1 MDSIEEQT
9 SKLQTEINES
19 RSLLHKGDT
28 ESMSRQELKDNIE
41 HKERQ
46 LAELNKMAAQL
57 TLPRRSERPSVLTE
71 KMLAHNKDELIKK
84 DKKLQS
90 LYDQWK
96 VLIRTSRESL
106 KTDLSAQTLCAMA
119 DDIEK
124 KLQDMMKVYGEIRER
139 STPPPDT
146 RRRMDSCEAVNKDIM
161 KILNERI
168 VAIDDFDP
176 ATERLRLHQLLT
188 HQYARS
194 IYGTASQ
201 LSVGK
206 LSDTSSIAAKRIDA
220 AAELAA
226 KEAEYKIV
234 QEEIRQREKIRDI
247 EEQHRKELE
256 VQKSELERLKAEK
269 EMQAARAKLETY
281 DREMDM
287 VNQQRQNDNIL
298 FSVDHQSFHEAPA
311 PSSGLP
317 RSSVPQNNV
326 SIPAANDSNH
336 QAVTQTPPT
345 DISQL
350 AQAIQNSI
358 TINRI
363 PMPMP
368 TVFSGD
374 PITYIEWK
382 ASFTSLVDCKGISPA
397 DKLHLLK
404 RYVTGPAQKCLEGTF
419 YRSDEEAYKDAWQ
432 KLDQRYGQPFVV
444 QRAFRDKLSKWPK
457 ISSKDA
463 EGLRTFSDFLNACLQ
478 ATPHVKG
485 LEILSDCEENQKL
498 LQKVPDWL
506 AARWNRQVTVAL
518 MDGKDF
524 PLFKDFA
531 QFVAVEAEIACNP
544 VTSSYAL
551 HSCSSSYEKRTT
563 KDFKLT
569 RSTQVF
575 TTQTLVQNNKGRTTN
590 AKLKVPCTFCKDE
603 NHQLFKCP
611 NFSER
616 PLEEKRTYV
625 KDNKLCYGCLKVGHN
640 AKDCRHR
647 HTCDICKGRHPTC
660 LHNDNHNANER
671 FPSPVDAAPSTP
683 QETTAVTALNVTKV
697 GQSNSTSMIVPVW
710 VSTVQSPANEQL
722 VYALLD
728 TQSDS
733 TFVSEEVS
741 NQLQAN
747 THPVRLKLSTMLGVH
762 SIVKSHRVSGL
773 CVRGYDSDVRI
784 DLPPSYTKNFIP
796 INYDNIPTSDT
807 AKQWPHLTEISD
819 KIPPLL
825 SCDVGLLIG
834 FNCPRSLAPRQVLL
848 GEGNEPYAIRTD
860 LGWSIVG
867 GSTSALSETKSS
879 LCHRVTV
886 KELPPVT
893 PMDVIN
899 VLESDFKDTKAS
911 DKTVSQE
918 DLIFLDKLKEGI
930 RKNEQG
936 HCEMPL
942 PFKQRPHL
950 PDNRRLAEI
959 RLEHLKRKFNKDEKY
974 KRDYITYMKDIIERG
989 DVEEVHN
996 EGKQGEQW
1004 YIPHH
1009 GIYHPK
1015 KPTKLRVVFDCSAKH
1030 NGTSLNDHLLQG
1042 PDLINNLTGILLR
1055 FRQHPIALM
1064 CDIEK
1069 MFHQFHVQQCD
1080 RDYLRFLWWKNGN
1093 TETQPQV
1100 YRMKVHLFG
1109 AASSPGCANYGLKYL
1124 AKEHCHTHPVGS
1136 EFMEKDFYVDDGVTS
1151 TNTVERAI
1159 QPAQEATE
1167 ICAQGGLR
1175 LHKFISNNPAVLQSI
1190 PSSECAIETKT
1201 KDLTFKDMPQERAL
1215 GIQWSIEKDCFK
1227 FDNTLKDQPPTRR
1240 GILSTVA
1247 SIYDPL
1253 GFLAPYVLIGKQI
1266 LQEMCHQGI
1275 NWDNPLPE
1283 ALRPRWESWQRDF
1296 GNLDKVNITRC
1307 YLPASFRD
1315 IKGIEL
1321 HHFSDASTSGYGQC
1335 TYLRAINEKEE
1346 IHCSLVIAKARVSPT
1361 KLTTIPRLELTAA
1374 VVSMAV
1380 SNMLREELCYAQV
1393 KEYFWTDSKVVLGYI
1408 NNDARRFH
1416 TFVANRVQKI
1426 RQCTSPQQWFYVPSE
1441 ENPADS
1447 ASRGK
1452 TVTELLSSDWFTGP
1466 SFLWE
1471 RDLPTTPSIE
1481 LDLSIGDPEVRK
1493 TQTMLTKVTETF
1505 SLAERL
1511 SKFSSWAKA
1520 VKAVA
1525 RLSRRVRK
1533 VKSNAPTTVSEQE
1546 RAAHVIIQD
1555 VQKQTYGK
1563 EIKLL
1568 SKGSQLPHHNKLFH
1582 LDVFVD
1588 KDGLLKVG
1596 GRLSSIKDSFKHP
1609 IVIPKEHHV
1618 TKLIISHC
1626 HDKVKHQGKGF
1637 TMNEIRSTGY
1647 WIPGM
1652 SRTVASFIR
1661 QCVICRRL
1669 RRAPEG
1675 QRMSDLPAERLEPSP
1690 PFTYCG
1696 MDCFGPF
1703 VTIERRKQHK
1713 RYGLIFTCFCSR
1725 AIHIELL
1732 DDLSTDTFINALR
1745 CFIAIRGSVRQ
1756 IQCDQG
1762 TNFVGAQNEL
1772 KAALNGLDTQRL
1784 STYLSQKQCDFVMNA
1799 PHSSHAGGVWE
1810 RQIKTVRSVL
1820 NTTLSLA
1827 HGRLNDA
1834 SLRTLFYEAMAIV
1847 NSRPLTVDN
1856 LNNPDSLEPLTP
1868 NHLLHMKSSAALP
1881 PPGAFPK
1888 EDVYGAKRW
1897 RRVQFLAEQF
1907 WCRWRR
1913 EYLHNIIARQRWHS
1927 PKRNLKVGD
1936 VVLDIDELLP
1946 RGEWRLARVLETFS
1960 GKDGLVRRVKIFF
1973 GDKRLNNKGQHSNKL
1988 SIVERPVQKLIL
2000 ILECS

>member
-1 MDSIEEQT
+1 
-9 SKLQTEINES
+9 
-19 RSLLHKGDT
+19 
-28 ESMSRQELKDNIE
+28 MSRQELKDDIE
-41 HKERQ
+41 RKEKQ
-46 LAELNKMAAQL
+46 LAELHKMEAATEL
-57 TLPRRSERPSVLTE
+57 SLPRRSERPSVLTE
-71 KMLAHNKDELIKK
+71 KMLAYQKDELNKK
-84 DKKLQS
+84 DKKLLS
-90 LYDQWK
+90 LYEQWK
-96 VLIRTSRESL
+96 GLIRTSRESL
-106 KTDLSAQTLCAMA
+106 KTDLSEHKLCAMA
-119 DDIEK
+119 DDIERG
-124 KLQDMMKVYGEIRER
+124 LNNMMKVYSEIREHTVP
-139 STPPPDT
+139 SPDT
-146 RRRMDSCEAVNKDIM
+146 RRKMDSCEAVTKDIM

-168 VAIDDFDP
+168 TAIDGDFEADR
-176 ATERLRLHQLLT
+176 ERRRLHQLLS

-201 LSVGK
+201 SSVGK
-206 LSDTSSIAAKRIDA
+206 QSDTLSIAAKRIDA

-234 QEEIRQREKIRDI
+234 QEEIKQKEKMKDI
-247 EEQHRKELE
+247 EH
-256 VQKSELERLKAEK
+256 ELERLMAEK
-269 EMQAARAKLETY
+269 EMQAARAKLEIY
-281 DREMDM
+281 NREINMDM
-287 VNQQRQNDNIL
+287 DNQQIQPINMP
-298 FSVDHQSFHEAPA
+298 FSVDHQSINEAPA
-311 PSSGLP
+311 SSSGLP
-317 RSSVPQNNV
+317 LLMPQNNV
-326 SIPAANDSNH
+326 SIHMSNH
-336 QAVTQTPPT
+336 PVNNPNPQMITQAPPT

-350 AQAIQNSI
+350 AQAIHNSI
-358 TINRI
+358 AINRI

-374 PITYIEWK
+374 PINYIEWK
-382 ASFTSLVDCKGISPA
+382 ASFSSLVDCKGISPA

-419 YRSDEEAYKDAWQ
+419 YRSDEEAYRDALH
-432 KLDQRYGQPFVV
+432 KLDQRFGLPFVV

-478 ATPHVKG
+478 ATPYVKG

-506 AARWNRQVTVAL
+506 AARWNRQVTVTL
-518 MDGKDF
+518 MNGKDF
-524 PLFKDFA
+524 PSFKDFA

-551 HSCSSSYEKRTT
+551 HSCSSPYEKRTT
-563 KDFKLT
+563 KDFKPN

-575 TTQTLVQNNKGRTTN
+575 TTQTTVQNNKARTSN
-590 AKLKVPCTFCKDE
+590 IKLKVPCMFCKDE
-603 NHQLFKCP
+603 KHQLSKCP
-611 NFSER
+611 NFSDQ

-640 AKDCRHR
+640 AKDCYHR
-647 HTCDICKGRHPTC
+647 HTCDICQGRHPTC
-660 LHNDNHNANER
+660 LHNDNHKAYER
-671 FPSPVDAAPSTP
+671 SRSSDNTAPSTP
-683 QETTAVTALNVTKV
+683 KETAAVTALNVTKV
-697 GQSNSTSMIVPVW
+697 GQSSSTSMIVPVW
-710 VSTVQSPANEQL
+710 LSTVQSPSKEEL

-733 TFVSEEVS
+733 TFVCEELS
-741 NQLQAN
+741 NHLRADN
-747 THPVRLKLSTMLGVH
+747 HPVKLKLTTMLGVH

-773 CVRGYDSDVRI
+773 RVRGYDSDICI
-784 DLPPSYTKNFIP
+784 DLPPSYTKDFIP
-796 INYDNIPTSDT
+796 VNYDNIPTSDT
-807 AKQWPHLTEISD
+807 AKQWPHLTEIAD

-848 GEGNEPYAIRTD
+848 GEGEEPYAIRTD

-867 GSTSALSETKSS
+867 GSTSVLNETQSS
-879 LCHRVTV
+879 LCHRITI

-942 PFKQRPHL
+942 PFRQRPHL
-950 PDNRRLAEI
+950 PNNRKLAEI

-974 KRDYITYMKDIIERG
+974 KRDYITYMEDIIERG

-1030 NGTSLNDHLLQG
+1030 KGTSLNDHLLQG

-1069 MFHQFHVQQCD
+1069 MFHQFHVQRCD
-1080 RDYLRFLWWKNGN
+1080 RDYLSFLWWKNGN
-1093 TETQPQV
+1093 TETQPRV
-1100 YRMKVHLFG
+1100 HRMKVHLFG
-1109 AASSPGCANYGLKYL
+1109 ATSSPGCANYGLKYL

-1151 TNTVERAI
+1151 TDTVEKAI
-1159 QPAQEATE
+1159 QLAQEATE
-1167 ICAQGGLR
+1167 ICKQGGLR
-1175 LHKFISNNPAVLQSI
+1175 LHKFISNSPAVLQSI
-1190 PSSECAIETKT
+1190 PPSECAVEIKT

-1215 GIQWSIEKDCFK
+1215 GIQWNVERDCFR
-1227 FDNTLKDQPPTRR
+1227 FDNTLKDQPATRR

-1253 GFLAPYVLIGKQI
+1253 GFLAPYVLHGKRI

-1275 NWDNPLPE
+1275 NWDDSLPE
-1283 ALRPRWESWQRDF
+1283 TLRPRWESWQRDF
-1296 GNLDKVNITRC
+1296 ANLDKVNITRC
-1307 YLPASFRD
+1307 NFPASFGEP
-1315 IKGIEL
+1315 KELEL

-1335 TYLRAINEKEE
+1335 TYLRAKNVKEE

-1374 VVSMAV
+1374 VVSVSV

-1393 KEYFWTDSKVVLGYI
+1393 KEYFWTDSKVVLGYV
-1408 NNDARRFH
+1408 NNEARRFH

-1426 RQCTSPQQWFYVPSE
+1426 RKSTNPRQWFYVPSE

-1452 TVTELLSSDWFTGP
+1452 SVTELLSSNWFTGP
-1466 SFLWE
+1466 SFLWVW
-1471 RDLPTTPSIE
+1471 DLPTTQTVELEPS
-1481 LDLSIGDPEVRK
+1481 LGDPEVRK

-1511 SKFSSWAKA
+1511 SKFSSLSKA

-1525 RLSRRVRK
+1525 RLIRRAK
-1533 VKSNAPTTVSEQE
+1533 KIKSDAPATVSEQE
-1546 RAAHVIIQD
+1546 NALHVIIQD

-1568 SKGSQLPHHNKLFH
+1568 NQGNQLPHHNKLFH
-1582 LDVFVD
+1582 LDIFRD
-1588 KDGLLKVG
+1588 TDGLIKVG
-1596 GRLSSIKDSFKHP
+1596 GRLSAIKDSFKHP
-1609 IVIPKEHHV
+1609 IVMPKDHHV
-1618 TKLIISHC
+1618 TKLIIAHC
-1626 HDKVKHQGKGF
+1626 HDKVKHQGKCF
-1637 TMNEIRSTGY
+1637 TINEIRSSGY

-1652 SRTVASFIR
+1652 SRTVASFVR
-1661 QCVICRRL
+1661 QCIICRRL
-1669 RRAPEG
+1669 RKAPEG
-1675 QRMSDLPAERLEPSP
+1675 QRMSDLPAERLEPSS

-1703 VTIERRKQHK
+1703 VTTEGRKQHK
-1713 RYGLIFTCFCSR
+1713 RYGLLFTCFCSR

-1732 DDLSTDTFINALR
+1732 EDLSTDTFINALR
-1745 CFIAIRGSVRQ
+1745 CFIAIRGSIRQ

-1762 TNFVGAQNEL
+1762 TNFVGAKNEF
-1772 KAALNGLDTQRL
+1772 KTALSELDTQRL
-1784 STYLSQKQCDFVMNA
+1784 STYLSQKQCDFVLNA
-1799 PHSSHAGGVWE
+1799 PHSSHVGGVWE
-1810 RQIKTVRSVL
+1810 RQIRTVRSVL

-1868 NHLLHMKSSAALP
+1868 NHLLHLKSGTTLP

-1888 EDVYGAKRW
+1888 EDLYGAKRW
-1897 RRVQFLAEQF
+1897 RRVQFLTEQF

-1927 PKRNLKVGD
+1927 PKRNLRVGD

-1946 RGEWRLARVLETFS
+1946 RGEWRLARVLETVIA
-1960 GKDGLVRRVKIFF
+1960 KDGLVRRVKISF
-1973 GDKRLNNKGQHSNKL
+1973 GDKRLNNKGQRSNKL